1 MDETSSKNII
11 GSTDELRSIV
21 GDCSGLAAKKSLP
34 RLDQHCRQF
43 IALTPFICVGT
54 CSADGKA
61 DVSPRGDAPGFVRV
75 IDDRTLLIPDRPG
88 NNRVDTM
95 SNIVENPSVGL
106 IFMVP
111 GFEDTLRING
121 RGSITRDPVLLA
133 SSEVNGKVPKLGI
146 LIQVEEA
153 FLHCAKAFKRSE
165 LWDPASQTHR
175 NLMPSLGR
183 IILEQTAEAERPP
196 AEAVVRETDERIE
209 ESYRTELY

>member
-1 MDETSSKNII
+1 MDGTSSKNIV
-11 GSTDELRSIV
+11 GSTGELRSIV

-34 RLDQHCRQF
+34 RLDKHCRQF

-106 IFMVP
+106 IFLVP

-121 RGSITRDPVLLA
+121 RGSITRDPALLA
-133 SSEVNGKVPKLGI
+133 GSEVNGKAPKLGI
-146 LIQVEEA
+146 LIEVEEA
-153 FLHCAKAFKRSE
+153 FLHCAKAFKRSK
-165 LWDPASQTHR
+165 LWDPASLTDR
-175 NLMPSLGR
+175 NVMPSLGR

-196 AEAVVRETDERIE
+196 AEAVMCEVDERIE